1 MNQLTTNIYFIS
13 LVLIIFISPINLK
26 AESSHNH
33 CHCINAQQQTFEYIE
48 EADSNEI
55 SQSKKNFYLT
65 IPKPLNEK
73 SLFTTEV
80 GIQERPENIWN
91 IVNKGYRIPDPK
103 KKWAKKV
110 VKKYE
115 RWYSEHPVYTYRMF
129 ERAKRYIYYVV
140 HEVKKRNMPMEI
152 ALLPIIESAYNPI
165 ARSNAKAVGLWQFI
179 PSTGKNY
186 GLKQNWWKDER
197 SNVILSTNASLNYLE
212 KLYKQFGTWELA
224 LAAYNAGEGKVSRE
238 IKKNKRRKRAT
249 DYYTIS
255 LPRETDEYVSKLI
268 AMKHIIQNPS
278 KYNVEVLEIP
288 NEPYFGEVTITEQMD
303 IDLILKLA
311 DISSEE
317 FELLNAHHK
326 RPLIPKE
333 SQPTTILLPQ
343 YKINTYSKN
352 LAEHDGPLSNWILYK
367 PKRRESIM
375 RVAKKFDV
383 NLSTFKRINNLNGR
397 VTFRRNS
404 TVLIPK
410 SNELKSKYTLKGTGD
425 FNYTSVGTHHVSKG
439 DTLGGIAR
447 KYKVSIEDLKEFNEL
462 DSHIIIIGTTIDIPQ

>member
-1 MNQLTTNIYFIS
+1 MSWFTKYIHFI
-13 LVLIIFISPINLK
+13 VFGIFLSSSINLK
-26 AESSHNH
+26 AETSDDH
-33 CHCINAQQQTFEYIE
+33 CHCVNAQQQIFEYVDEVEDSEITHSTS
-48 EADSNEI
+48 EARTSPREI
-55 SQSKKNFYLT
+55 L
-65 IPKPLNEK
+65 
-73 SLFTTEV
+73 
-80 GIQERPENIWN
+80 IQGKPENIWKV
-91 IVNKGYRIPDPK
+91 VNKGYGIPDPK

-129 ERAKRYIYYVV
+129 ERTKRYIYYVV
-140 HEVKKRNMPMEI
+140 QEVKKRNMPMEI

-165 ARSNAKAVGLWQFI
+165 ARSNMKAVGLWQFI

-224 LAAYNAGEGKVSRE
+224 LAGYNAGEGKVARE
-238 IKKNKRRKRAT
+238 IKKNKRRKRPT

-278 KYNVEVLEIP
+278 KFNVDVPYIP
-288 NEPYFGEVTITEQMD
+288 NAPYFEEVTLTEQMD

-333 SQPTTILLPQ
+333 QEPTIILLPK
-343 YKINTYSKN
+343 YKIETYNKN
-352 LAEHDGPLSNWILYK
+352 LAEHNEPLSNWVLYK
-367 PKRRESIM
+367 PKRKESIM
-375 RVAKKFDV
+375 KVAKRFDI
-383 NLSTFKRINNLNGR
+383 NLSTFKRINSLNGR
-397 VTFRRNS
+397 VTFRKNS

-410 SNELKSKYTLKGTGD
+410 SNALKSKYTLKGTGD
-425 FNYTSVGTHHVSKG
+425 YNYTSVGTHHVSKG
-439 DTLGGIAR
+439 DTLGGIAI
-447 KYKVSIEDLKEFNEL
+447 KYKVSIEDLKEFNEF

>member
-1 MNQLTTNIYFIS
+1 MSCFTRYIHFI
-13 LVLIIFISPINLK
+13 VFGIFFSSSINLK
-26 AESSHNH
+26 AETSDDH
-33 CHCINAQQQTFEYIE
+33 CHCVNAQQQIFEYVDEVKGSEITQSTR
-48 EADSNEI
+48 EAKTSPREI
-55 SQSKKNFYLT
+55 L
-65 IPKPLNEK
+65 
-73 SLFTTEV
+73 
-80 GIQERPENIWN
+80 IQEKPENIWKV
-91 IVNKGYRIPDPK
+91 VNKGYGIPDPK

-129 ERAKRYIYYVV
+129 ERTKRYIYYVV
-140 HEVKKRNMPMEI
+140 QEVKKRNMPMEI

-165 ARSNAKAVGLWQFI
+165 ARSNMKAVGLWQFI

-224 LAAYNAGEGKVSRE
+224 LAGYNAGEGKVARE
-238 IKKNKRRKRAT
+238 IKKNKRRKRPT

-278 KYNVEVLEIP
+278 KFNVDVPYIP
-288 NEPYFGEVTITEQMD
+288 NAPYFGEVTLTEQMD

-333 SQPTTILLPQ
+333 QEPTIILLPK
-343 YKINTYSKN
+343 YKIETYNKN
-352 LAEHDGPLSNWILYK
+352 LAEHNEPLSNWVLYK
-367 PKRRESIM
+367 PKRKESIM
-375 RVAKKFDV
+375 KVAKRFDI
-383 NLSTFKRINNLNGR
+383 NLSTFKRINSLNGR

-410 SNELKSKYTLKGTGD
+410 SNALKSKYTLKGTGD
-425 FNYTSVGTHHVSKG
+425 YNYTSVGTHHVSKG

>member
-1 MNQLTTNIYFIS
+1 MSWFTKYIHFI
-13 LVLIIFISPINLK
+13 VFGIFLSSSINLK
-26 AESSHNH
+26 AETSDDH
-33 CHCINAQQQTFEYIE
+33 CHCVNAQQQIFEYVDEVEDSEITQSTS
-48 EADSNEI
+48 EARTSPREI
-55 SQSKKNFYLT
+55 L
-65 IPKPLNEK
+65 
-73 SLFTTEV
+73 
-80 GIQERPENIWN
+80 IQEKPENIWKV
-91 IVNKGYRIPDPK
+91 VNKGYGIPDPK

-129 ERAKRYIYYVV
+129 ERTKRYIYYVV
-140 HEVKKRNMPMEI
+140 QEVKKRNMPMEI

-165 ARSNAKAVGLWQFI
+165 ARSNMKAVGLWQFI

-197 SNVILSTNASLNYLE
+197 SNVILSTDASLNYLE

-224 LAAYNAGEGKVSRE
+224 LAGYNAGEGKVARE
-238 IKKNKRRKRAT
+238 IKKNKRRKRPT

-278 KYNVEVLEIP
+278 KFNVDVPYIP
-288 NEPYFGEVTITEQMD
+288 NAPYFEEVTLTEQMD

-333 SQPTTILLPQ
+333 QEPTIILLPK
-343 YKINTYSKN
+343 YKIETYNKN
-352 LAEHDGPLSNWILYK
+352 LAEHNEPLSNWVLYK
-367 PKRRESIM
+367 PKRKESIM
-375 RVAKKFDV
+375 KVAKRFDI
-383 NLSTFKRINNLNGR
+383 NLSTFKRINSLNGR
-397 VTFRRNS
+397 VTFRKNI

-410 SNELKSKYTLKGTGD
+410 SNALKSKYTLKGTGD
-425 FNYTSVGTHHVSKG
+425 YNYTSVGTHHVSKG

>member
-1 MNQLTTNIYFIS
+1 MIRFSKNIFCVYLSLIFLT
-13 LVLIIFISPINLK
+13 LPINLK
-26 AESSHNH
+26 AESNVDH
-33 CHCINAQQQTFEYIE
+33 CHCINAQQQSFEYVDENTETSQSTE
-48 EADSNEI
+48 EA
-55 SQSKKNFYLT
+55 
-65 IPKPLNEK
+65 
-73 SLFTTEV
+73 SLSFEEV
-80 GIQERPENIWN
+80 LIQEKPEDIWN

-129 ERAKRYIYYVV
+129 ERTKRYIYYVV
-140 HEVKKRNMPMEI
+140 QEVKKRNMPMEI

-165 ARSNAKAVGLWQFI
+165 ARSNMKAVGLWQFI

-186 GLKQNWWKDER
+186 GLQQDWWKDER

-212 KLYKQFGTWELA
+212 KLYNQFGTWELA
-224 LAAYNAGEGKVSRE
+224 LAAYNAGEGKVGRE
-238 IKKNKRRKRAT
+238 IKRNKRRKRAT

-268 AMKHIIQNPS
+268 AMKHIIQNPQ
-278 KYNVEVLEIP
+278 KYNVEVPYIP
-288 NEPYFGEVTITEQMD
+288 NAPYFAEVTLTEQMD

-343 YKINTYSKN
+343 QKVEMYNKN
-352 LAEHDGPLSNWILYK
+352 LMAHNESLSNWVLYK
-367 PKRRESIM
+367 PKRKESIM
-375 RVAKKFDV
+375 KVAKKFDI
-383 NLSTFKRINNLNGR
+383 NLSTFKRINSLNGR
-397 VTFRRNS
+397 VTFRKNS

-410 SNELKSKYTLKGTGD
+410 SSELKSKYTLKGTGD

-447 KYKVSIEDLKEFNEL
+447 KYRVSIEDLKEFNEL

>member
-1 MNQLTTNIYFIS
+1 MSWFTKYIHFI
-13 LVLIIFISPINLK
+13 VFGIFFSSSINLK
-26 AESSHNH
+26 AETSDDH
-33 CHCINAQQQTFEYIE
+33 CHCVNAQQQIFEYVDE
-48 EADSNEI
+48 VEGNEI
-55 SQSKKNFYLT
+55 TQSTGKARTSPREIL
-65 IPKPLNEK
+65 
-73 SLFTTEV
+73 
-80 GIQERPENIWN
+80 IQEKPENIWKV
-91 IVNKGYRIPDPK
+91 VNKGYGIPDPK

-129 ERAKRYIYYVV
+129 ERTKRYIYYVV
-140 HEVKKRNMPMEI
+140 QEVKKRNMPMEI

-165 ARSNAKAVGLWQFI
+165 ARSNMKAVGLWQFI

-224 LAAYNAGEGKVSRE
+224 LAGYNAGEGKVARE
-238 IKKNKRRKRAT
+238 IKKNKRRKRPT

-278 KYNVEVLEIP
+278 KFNVDVPYIP
-288 NEPYFGEVTITEQMD
+288 NAPYFGEVTLTEQMD

-333 SQPTTILLPQ
+333 QEPTIILLPK
-343 YKINTYSKN
+343 YKIETYNKN
-352 LAEHDGPLSNWILYK
+352 LAEHNEPLSNWVLYK
-367 PKRRESIM
+367 PKRKESIM
-375 RVAKKFDV
+375 KVAKRFDI
-383 NLSTFKRINNLNGR
+383 NLSTFKRINSLNGR
-397 VTFRRNS
+397 VTFRKNS

-410 SNELKSKYTLKGTGD
+410 SNALKSKYTLKGTGD
-425 FNYTSVGTHHVSKG
+425 YNYTSVGTHHVSKG

>member
-1 MNQLTTNIYFIS
+1 MSWFTKYIHFI
-13 LVLIIFISPINLK
+13 VFGIFLSSSINLK
-26 AESSHNH
+26 AEISDDH
-33 CHCINAQQQTFEYIE
+33 CHCVNAQQQIFEYVDEVEGSEITQSTS
-48 EADSNEI
+48 EARTSPREI
-55 SQSKKNFYLT
+55 L
-65 IPKPLNEK
+65 
-73 SLFTTEV
+73 
-80 GIQERPENIWN
+80 IQEKPENIWKV
-91 IVNKGYRIPDPK
+91 VNKGYGIPDPK

-129 ERAKRYIYYVV
+129 ERTKRYIYYVV
-140 HEVKKRNMPMEI
+140 QEVKKRNMPMEI

-165 ARSNAKAVGLWQFI
+165 ARSNMKAVGLWQFI

-224 LAAYNAGEGKVSRE
+224 LAGYNAGEGKVARE
-238 IKKNKRRKRAT
+238 IKKNKRRKRPT

-278 KYNVEVLEIP
+278 KFNVDVPYIP
-288 NEPYFGEVTITEQMD
+288 NAPYFGEVTLTEQMD

-333 SQPTTILLPQ
+333 QEPTIILLPK
-343 YKINTYSKN
+343 YKIETYNKN
-352 LAEHDGPLSNWILYK
+352 LAEHNEPLSNWVLYK
-367 PKRRESIM
+367 PKRKESIM
-375 RVAKKFDV
+375 KVAKKFDI
-383 NLSTFKRINNLNGR
+383 NLSTFKRINSLNGR

-410 SNELKSKYTLKGTGD
+410 SNALKSKYTLKGTGD
-425 FNYTSVGTHHVSKG
+425 YNYTSVGTHHVSKG

>member
-1 MNQLTTNIYFIS
+1 MSWFTKYIHFI
-13 LVLIIFISPINLK
+13 VFGIFFSSSINLK
-26 AESSHNH
+26 AETSDDH
-33 CHCINAQQQTFEYIE
+33 CHCVNAQQQIFEYVDEVEDSEITQSTS
-48 EADSNEI
+48 EARTSPREI
-55 SQSKKNFYLT
+55 L
-65 IPKPLNEK
+65 
-73 SLFTTEV
+73 
-80 GIQERPENIWN
+80 IQEKPENIWKV
-91 IVNKGYRIPDPK
+91 VNKGYGIPDPK

-129 ERAKRYIYYVV
+129 ERTKRYIYYVV
-140 HEVKKRNMPMEI
+140 QEVKKRNMPMEI

-165 ARSNAKAVGLWQFI
+165 ARSNMKAVGLWQFI

-224 LAAYNAGEGKVSRE
+224 LAGYNAGEGKVARE
-238 IKKNKRRKRAT
+238 IKKNKRRKRPT

-278 KYNVEVLEIP
+278 KFNVDVPYIP
-288 NEPYFGEVTITEQMD
+288 NAPYFGEVTLTEQMD

-333 SQPTTILLPQ
+333 QEPTIILLPK
-343 YKINTYSKN
+343 YKIETYNKN
-352 LAEHDGPLSNWILYK
+352 LAEHNEPLSNWVLYK
-367 PKRRESIM
+367 PKRKESIM
-375 RVAKKFDV
+375 KVAKKFDI
-383 NLSTFKRINNLNGR
+383 NLSTFKRINSLNGR

-410 SNELKSKYTLKGTGD
+410 SNALKSKYTLKGTGD
-425 FNYTSVGTHHVSKG
+425 YNYTSVGTHHVSKG

>member
-1 MNQLTTNIYFIS
+1 MSWFTKYIHFI
-13 LVLIIFISPINLK
+13 VFGIFLSSSINLK
-26 AESSHNH
+26 AEISDDH
-33 CHCINAQQQTFEYIE
+33 CHCVNAQQQIFEYVDEVKGSEITQSTR
-48 EADSNEI
+48 EAKTSPREI
-55 SQSKKNFYLT
+55 L
-65 IPKPLNEK
+65 
-73 SLFTTEV
+73 
-80 GIQERPENIWN
+80 IQEKPENIWKV
-91 IVNKGYRIPDPK
+91 VNKGYGIPDPK

-129 ERAKRYIYYVV
+129 ERTKRYIYYVV
-140 HEVKKRNMPMEI
+140 QEVKKRNMPMEI

-165 ARSNAKAVGLWQFI
+165 ARSNMKAVGLWQFI

-224 LAAYNAGEGKVSRE
+224 LAGYNAGEGKVARE
-238 IKKNKRRKRAT
+238 IKKNKRRKRPT

-278 KYNVEVLEIP
+278 KFNVDVPYIP
-288 NEPYFGEVTITEQMD
+288 NAPYFGEVTLTEQMD

-333 SQPTTILLPQ
+333 QEPTIILLPK
-343 YKINTYSKN
+343 YKIETYNKN
-352 LAEHDGPLSNWILYK
+352 LAEHNEPLSNWVLYK
-367 PKRRESIM
+367 PKRKESIM
-375 RVAKKFDV
+375 KVAKKFDI
-383 NLSTFKRINNLNGR
+383 NLSTFKRINSLNGR
-397 VTFRRNS
+397 VTFRKNS

-410 SNELKSKYTLKGTGD
+410 SNALKSKYTLKGTGD
-425 FNYTSVGTHHVSKG
+425 YNYTSVGTHHVSKG

>member
-1 MNQLTTNIYFIS
+1 MSWFTKYIHFI
-13 LVLIIFISPINLK
+13 VFGIFFSSSINLK
-26 AESSHNH
+26 AETSDDH
-33 CHCINAQQQTFEYIE
+33 CHCVNAQQQIFEYVDE
-48 EADSNEI
+48 VEGKEI
-55 SQSKKNFYLT
+55 TQSTGKARLSPRE
-65 IPKPLNEK
+65 IL
-73 SLFTTEV
+73 
-80 GIQERPENIWN
+80 IQEKPENIWKV
-91 IVNKGYRIPDPK
+91 VNKGYGIPDPK

-129 ERAKRYIYYVV
+129 ERTKRYIYYVV
-140 HEVKKRNMPMEI
+140 QEVKKRNMPMEI

-165 ARSNAKAVGLWQFI
+165 ARSNMKAVGLWQFI

-224 LAAYNAGEGKVSRE
+224 LAGYNAGEGKVARE
-238 IKKNKRRKRAT
+238 IKKNKRRKRPT

-278 KYNVEVLEIP
+278 KFNVDVPYIP
-288 NEPYFGEVTITEQMD
+288 NAPYFGEVTLTEQMD

-333 SQPTTILLPQ
+333 QEPTIILLPK
-343 YKINTYSKN
+343 YKIETYNKN
-352 LAEHDGPLSNWILYK
+352 LAEHNEPLSNWVLYK
-367 PKRRESIM
+367 PKRKESIM
-375 RVAKKFDV
+375 KVAKRFDI
-383 NLSTFKRINNLNGR
+383 NLSTFKRINSLNGR
-397 VTFRRNS
+397 VTFRKNS

-410 SNELKSKYTLKGTGD
+410 SNALKSKYTLKGTGD
-425 FNYTSVGTHHVSKG
+425 YNYTSVGTHHVSKG

>member
-1 MNQLTTNIYFIS
+1 MSWFTKYIHFI
-13 LVLIIFISPINLK
+13 VFGIFFSSSINLK
-26 AESSHNH
+26 AETSDDH
-33 CHCINAQQQTFEYIE
+33 CHCVNAQQQIFEYVDEVKGSEITQSTS
-48 EADSNEI
+48 EARTSPREI
-55 SQSKKNFYLT
+55 L
-65 IPKPLNEK
+65 
-73 SLFTTEV
+73 
-80 GIQERPENIWN
+80 IQEKPENIWKV
-91 IVNKGYRIPDPK
+91 VNKGYGIPDPK

-129 ERAKRYIYYVV
+129 ERTKRYIYYVV
-140 HEVKKRNMPMEI
+140 QEVKKRNMPMEI

-165 ARSNAKAVGLWQFI
+165 ARSNMKAVGLWQFI

-224 LAAYNAGEGKVSRE
+224 LAGYNAGEGKVARE
-238 IKKNKRRKRAT
+238 IKKNKRRKRPT

-278 KYNVEVLEIP
+278 KFNVDVPYIP
-288 NEPYFGEVTITEQMD
+288 NAPYFEEVTLTEQMD

-333 SQPTTILLPQ
+333 QEPTIILLPK
-343 YKINTYSKN
+343 YKIETYNKN
-352 LAEHDGPLSNWILYK
+352 LAEHNEPLSNWVLYK
-367 PKRRESIM
+367 PKRKESIM
-375 RVAKKFDV
+375 KVAKKFDI
-383 NLSTFKRINNLNGR
+383 NLSTFKRINSLNGR
-397 VTFRRNS
+397 VTFRKNS

-410 SNELKSKYTLKGTGD
+410 SNALKSKYTLKGTGD
-425 FNYTSVGTHHVSKG
+425 YNYTSVGTHHVSKG

>member
-1 MNQLTTNIYFIS
+1 MSWFTKYIHFI
-13 LVLIIFISPINLK
+13 VFGIFFSSSINLK
-26 AESSHNH
+26 AETSDDH
-33 CHCINAQQQTFEYIE
+33 CHCVNAQQQIFEYVDE
-48 EADSNEI
+48 VEGNEI
-55 SQSKKNFYLT
+55 TQSTGKARTSQREIL
-65 IPKPLNEK
+65 
-73 SLFTTEV
+73 
-80 GIQERPENIWN
+80 IQEKPENIWKV
-91 IVNKGYRIPDPK
+91 VNKGYGIPDPK

-129 ERAKRYIYYVV
+129 DRTKRYIYYVV
-140 HEVKKRNMPMEI
+140 QEVKKRNMPMEI

-165 ARSNAKAVGLWQFI
+165 ARSNMKAVGLWQFI

-224 LAAYNAGEGKVSRE
+224 LAGYNAGEGKVARE
-238 IKKNKRRKRAT
+238 IKKNKRRKRPT

-278 KYNVEVLEIP
+278 KFNVDVPYIP
-288 NEPYFGEVTITEQMD
+288 NTPYFGEVTLTEQMD

-333 SQPTTILLPQ
+333 QEPTIILLPK
-343 YKINTYSKN
+343 YKIETYNKN
-352 LAEHDGPLSNWILYK
+352 LAEHNEPLSNWVLYK
-367 PKRRESIM
+367 PKRKESIM
-375 RVAKKFDV
+375 KVAKKFDI
-383 NLSTFKRINNLNGR
+383 NLSTFKRINSLNGR

-410 SNELKSKYTLKGTGD
+410 SNALKSKYTLKGTGD
-425 FNYTSVGTHHVSKG
+425 YNYTSVGTHHVSKG

>member
-1 MNQLTTNIYFIS
+1 MSYFTKYIHFI
-13 LVLIIFISPINLK
+13 VFGIFFSSSINLK
-26 AESSHNH
+26 AETSDDH
-33 CHCINAQQQTFEYIE
+33 CHCVNAQQQIFEYVDEVEDSEITQSTS
-48 EADSNEI
+48 EARTSPREI
-55 SQSKKNFYLT
+55 L
-65 IPKPLNEK
+65 
-73 SLFTTEV
+73 
-80 GIQERPENIWN
+80 IQEKPENIWKV
-91 IVNKGYRIPDPK
+91 VNKGYGIPDPK

-129 ERAKRYIYYVV
+129 ERTKRYIYFVV
-140 HEVKKRNMPMEI
+140 QEVKKRNMPMEI

-165 ARSNAKAVGLWQFI
+165 ARSNMKAVGLWQFI

-224 LAAYNAGEGKVSRE
+224 LAGYNAGEGKVARE
-238 IKKNKRRKRAT
+238 IKKNKRRKRPT

-278 KYNVEVLEIP
+278 KFNVDVPYIP
-288 NEPYFGEVTITEQMD
+288 NAPYFGEVTLTEQMD

-333 SQPTTILLPQ
+333 QEPIIILLPKN
-343 YKINTYSKN
+343 KIETYNKN
-352 LAEHDGPLSNWILYK
+352 LAEHNEPLSNWVLYK
-367 PKRRESIM
+367 PKRKESIM
-375 RVAKKFDV
+375 KVAKRFDI
-383 NLSTFKRINNLNGR
+383 NLSTFKRINSLNGR
-397 VTFRRNS
+397 VTFRKNS

-410 SNELKSKYTLKGTGD
+410 SNALKSKYTLKGTGD
-425 FNYTSVGTHHVSKG
+425 YNYTSVGTHHVSKG

>member
-1 MNQLTTNIYFIS
+1 MSWFTKYIHFI
-13 LVLIIFISPINLK
+13 VFGIFLSSSINLK
-26 AESSHNH
+26 AETSDDH
-33 CHCINAQQQTFEYIE
+33 CHCVNAQQQIFEYVDEVKGSEITQSTS
-48 EADSNEI
+48 EARTSPREI
-55 SQSKKNFYLT
+55 L
-65 IPKPLNEK
+65 
-73 SLFTTEV
+73 
-80 GIQERPENIWN
+80 IQEKPENIWKV
-91 IVNKGYRIPDPK
+91 VNKGYGIPDPK

-129 ERAKRYIYYVV
+129 ERTKRYIYYVV
-140 HEVKKRNMPMEI
+140 QEVKKRNMPMEI

-165 ARSNAKAVGLWQFI
+165 ARSNMKAVGLWQFI

-224 LAAYNAGEGKVSRE
+224 LAGYNAGEGKVARE
-238 IKKNKRRKRAT
+238 IKKNKRRKRPT

-278 KYNVEVLEIP
+278 KFNVDVPYIP
-288 NEPYFGEVTITEQMD
+288 NAPYFGEVTLTEQMD

-333 SQPTTILLPQ
+333 QEPTIILLPK
-343 YKINTYSKN
+343 YKIETYNKN
-352 LAEHDGPLSNWILYK
+352 LAEHNEPLSNWVLYK
-367 PKRRESIM
+367 PKRKESIM
-375 RVAKKFDV
+375 KVAKRFDI
-383 NLSTFKRINNLNGR
+383 NLSTFKRINSLNGR
-397 VTFRRNS
+397 VTFRKNS

-410 SNELKSKYTLKGTGD
+410 SNALKSKYTLKGTGD
-425 FNYTSVGTHHVSKG
+425 YNYTSVGTHHVSKG

>member
-1 MNQLTTNIYFIS
+1 MSWFTRYIHFI
-13 LVLIIFISPINLK
+13 VFGIFFSSSINLK
-26 AESSHNH
+26 AETSDDH
-33 CHCINAQQQTFEYIE
+33 CHCVNAQQQIFEYVDE
-48 EADSNEI
+48 VEGNEI
-55 SQSKKNFYLT
+55 IQSTGKARTSPREIL
-65 IPKPLNEK
+65 
-73 SLFTTEV
+73 
-80 GIQERPENIWN
+80 IQEKPENIWKV
-91 IVNKGYRIPDPK
+91 VNKGYGIPDPK

-129 ERAKRYIYYVV
+129 ERTKRYIYYVV
-140 HEVKKRNMPMEI
+140 QEVKKRNMPMEI

-165 ARSNAKAVGLWQFI
+165 ARSNMKAVGLWQFI

-197 SNVILSTNASLNYLE
+197 CNVILSTNASLNYLE

-224 LAAYNAGEGKVSRE
+224 LAGYNAGEGKVARE
-238 IKKNKRRKRAT
+238 IKKNKRRKRPT

-278 KYNVEVLEIP
+278 KFNVDVPYIP
-288 NEPYFGEVTITEQMD
+288 NAPYFEEVTLTEQMD

-333 SQPTTILLPQ
+333 QEPTIILLPK
-343 YKINTYSKN
+343 YKIETYNKN
-352 LAEHDGPLSNWILYK
+352 LAEHNEPLSNWVLYK
-367 PKRRESIM
+367 PKRKESIM
-375 RVAKKFDV
+375 KVAKRFDI
-383 NLSTFKRINNLNGR
+383 NLSTFKRINSLNGR
-397 VTFRRNS
+397 VTFRKNS

-410 SNELKSKYTLKGTGD
+410 SNALKSKYTLKGTGD
-425 FNYTSVGTHHVSKG
+425 YNYTSVGTHHVSKG

>member
-1 MNQLTTNIYFIS
+1 MSWFTKYIHFI
-13 LVLIIFISPINLK
+13 VFGIFLSSSINLK
-26 AESSHNH
+26 AETSDDH
-33 CHCINAQQQTFEYIE
+33 CHCVNAQQQIFEYVDEVKGSEITQITS
-48 EADSNEI
+48 EARTSPREI
-55 SQSKKNFYLT
+55 L
-65 IPKPLNEK
+65 
-73 SLFTTEV
+73 
-80 GIQERPENIWN
+80 IQEKPENIWKV
-91 IVNKGYRIPDPK
+91 VNKGYGIPDPK

-129 ERAKRYIYYVV
+129 ERTKRYIYYVV
-140 HEVKKRNMPMEI
+140 QEVKKRNMPMEI

-165 ARSNAKAVGLWQFI
+165 ARSNMKAVGLWQFI

-224 LAAYNAGEGKVSRE
+224 LAGYNAGEGKVARE
-238 IKKNKRRKRAT
+238 IKKNKRRKRPT

-278 KYNVEVLEIP
+278 KFNVDVPYIP
-288 NEPYFGEVTITEQMD
+288 NAPYFGEVTLTEQMD

-333 SQPTTILLPQ
+333 QEPTIILLPK
-343 YKINTYSKN
+343 YKIETYNKN
-352 LAEHDGPLSNWILYK
+352 LAEHNEPLSNWVLYK
-367 PKRRESIM
+367 PKRKESIM
-375 RVAKKFDV
+375 KVAKRFDI
-383 NLSTFKRINNLNGR
+383 NLSTFKRINSLNGR

-410 SNELKSKYTLKGTGD
+410 SNALKSKYTLKGTGD
-425 FNYTSVGTHHVSKG
+425 YNYTSVGTHHVSKG

>member
-1 MNQLTTNIYFIS
+1 MSWFTKYIHFI
-13 LVLIIFISPINLK
+13 VFGIFLSSSINLK
-26 AESSHNH
+26 AETSDDH
-33 CHCINAQQQTFEYIE
+33 CHCVNAQQQIFEYVD
-48 EADSNEI
+48 EAEGSEI
-55 SQSKKNFYLT
+55 TQSTSEARTSPREIL
-65 IPKPLNEK
+65 
-73 SLFTTEV
+73 
-80 GIQERPENIWN
+80 IQEKPENIWKV
-91 IVNKGYRIPDPK
+91 VNKGYGIPDPK

-129 ERAKRYIYYVV
+129 ERTKRYIYYVV
-140 HEVKKRNMPMEI
+140 QEVKKRNMPMEI

-165 ARSNAKAVGLWQFI
+165 ARSNMKAVGLWQFI

-224 LAAYNAGEGKVSRE
+224 LAGYNAGEGKVARE
-238 IKKNKRRKRAT
+238 IKKNKRRKRPT

-278 KYNVEVLEIP
+278 KFNVDVPYIP
-288 NEPYFGEVTITEQMD
+288 NAPYFGEVTLTEQMD

-333 SQPTTILLPQ
+333 QEPIIILLPKN
-343 YKINTYSKN
+343 KIETYNKN
-352 LAEHDGPLSNWILYK
+352 LAEHNEPLSNWVLYK
-367 PKRRESIM
+367 PKRKESIM
-375 RVAKKFDV
+375 KVAKRFDI
-383 NLSTFKRINNLNGR
+383 NLSTFKRINSLNGR

-410 SNELKSKYTLKGTGD
+410 SNALKSKYTLKGTGD
-425 FNYTSVGTHHVSKG
+425 YNYTSVGTHHVSKG

>member
-1 MNQLTTNIYFIS
+1 MIRFSKNIFCVYLSLIFLT
-13 LVLIIFISPINLK
+13 LPINLK
-26 AESSHNH
+26 AESNVDH
-33 CHCINAQQQTFEYIE
+33 CHCINAQQQSFEYVDGSTEVSQSTE
-48 EADSNEI
+48 EA
-55 SQSKKNFYLT
+55 YL
-65 IPKPLNEK
+65 
-73 SLFTTEV
+73 SFGEV
-80 GIQERPENIWN
+80 LIQEEPEDIWN

-129 ERAKRYIYYVV
+129 ERTKRYIYYVV
-140 HEVKKRNMPMEI
+140 QEVQKRNMPMEI

-165 ARSNAKAVGLWQFI
+165 ARSNMKAVGLWQFI

-186 GLKQNWWKDER
+186 GLQQDWWKDER

-212 KLYKQFGTWELA
+212 KLYNQFGTWELA
-224 LAAYNAGEGKVSRE
+224 LAAYNAGEGKVGRE
-238 IKKNKRRKRAT
+238 IKRNKRRKRAT

-268 AMKHIIQNPS
+268 AMKHIIQNPQ
-278 KYNVEVLEIP
+278 KYNVEVPYIP
-288 NEPYFGEVTITEQMD
+288 NAPYFAQVTLTEQMD

-343 YKINTYSKN
+343 HKVEIYNKN
-352 LAEHDGPLSNWILYK
+352 LMAHNESLSNWVLYK
-367 PKRRESIM
+367 PKRKESIM
-375 RVAKKFDV
+375 RVAKKFDI

-397 VTFRRNS
+397 VTFRKNS

-410 SNELKSKYTLKGTGD
+410 SSELKSKYTLKGTGD

-447 KYKVSIEDLKEFNEL
+447 KYRVSIEDLKEFNEL

>member
-1 MNQLTTNIYFIS
+1 MSWFTKYIHFI
-13 LVLIIFISPINLK
+13 VFGIFFSSSINLK
-26 AESSHNH
+26 AETSDDH
-33 CHCINAQQQTFEYIE
+33 CHCVNAQQQIFEYVDEVEGSEITQSTS
-48 EADSNEI
+48 EARTSPREI
-55 SQSKKNFYLT
+55 L
-65 IPKPLNEK
+65 
-73 SLFTTEV
+73 
-80 GIQERPENIWN
+80 IQEKPENIWKV
-91 IVNKGYRIPDPK
+91 VNKGYGIPDPK

-129 ERAKRYIYYVV
+129 ERTKRYIYYVV
-140 HEVKKRNMPMEI
+140 QEVKKRNMPMEI

-165 ARSNAKAVGLWQFI
+165 ARSNMKAVGLWQFI

-224 LAAYNAGEGKVSRE
+224 LAGYNAGEGKVARE
-238 IKKNKRRKRAT
+238 IKKNKRRKRPT

-278 KYNVEVLEIP
+278 KFNVDVPYIP
-288 NEPYFGEVTITEQMD
+288 NAPYFGEVTLTEQMD

-333 SQPTTILLPQ
+333 QEPTIILLPK
-343 YKINTYSKN
+343 YKIETYNKN
-352 LAEHDGPLSNWILYK
+352 LAEHNEPLSNWVLYK
-367 PKRRESIM
+367 PKRKESIM
-375 RVAKKFDV
+375 KVAKRFDI
-383 NLSTFKRINNLNGR
+383 NLSTFKRINSLNGR
-397 VTFRRNS
+397 VTFRKNS

-410 SNELKSKYTLKGTGD
+410 SNALKSKYTLKGTGD
-425 FNYTSVGTHHVSKG
+425 YNYTSVGTHHVSKG

>member
-1 MNQLTTNIYFIS
+1 MSWFTKYIHFI
-13 LVLIIFISPINLK
+13 VFGIFLSSSINLK
-26 AESSHNH
+26 AEISDDH
-33 CHCINAQQQTFEYIE
+33 CHCVNAQQQIFEYVDEVKGSEITQITS
-48 EADSNEI
+48 EARTSPREI
-55 SQSKKNFYLT
+55 L
-65 IPKPLNEK
+65 
-73 SLFTTEV
+73 
-80 GIQERPENIWN
+80 IQEKPENIWKV
-91 IVNKGYRIPDPK
+91 VNKGYGIPDPK

-129 ERAKRYIYYVV
+129 ERTKRYIYYVV
-140 HEVKKRNMPMEI
+140 QEVKKRNMPMEI

-165 ARSNAKAVGLWQFI
+165 ARSNMKAVGLWQFI

-224 LAAYNAGEGKVSRE
+224 LAGYNAGEGKVARE
-238 IKKNKRRKRAT
+238 IKKNKRRKRPT

-278 KYNVEVLEIP
+278 KFNVDVPYIP
-288 NEPYFGEVTITEQMD
+288 NAPYFGEVTLTEQMD

-333 SQPTTILLPQ
+333 QEPTIILLPK
-343 YKINTYSKN
+343 YKIETYNKN
-352 LAEHDGPLSNWILYK
+352 LAEHNEPLSNWVLYK
-367 PKRRESIM
+367 PKRKESIM
-375 RVAKKFDV
+375 KVAKRFDI
-383 NLSTFKRINNLNGR
+383 NLSTFKRINSLNGR

-410 SNELKSKYTLKGTGD
+410 SNALKSKYTLKGTGD
-425 FNYTSVGTHHVSKG
+425 YNYTSVGTHHVSKG

>member
-1 MNQLTTNIYFIS
+1 MSWFTKYIHFI
-13 LVLIIFISPINLK
+13 VFGIFFSSSINLK
-26 AESSHNH
+26 AETSDDH
-33 CHCINAQQQTFEYIE
+33 CHCVNAQQQIFEYVDEVEGSEITQSTS
-48 EADSNEI
+48 EARTSPREI
-55 SQSKKNFYLT
+55 L
-65 IPKPLNEK
+65 
-73 SLFTTEV
+73 
-80 GIQERPENIWN
+80 IQEKPENIWKE
-91 IVNKGYRIPDPK
+91 VNKGYGIPDPK

-129 ERAKRYIYYVV
+129 ERTKRYIYYVV
-140 HEVKKRNMPMEI
+140 QEVKKRNMPMEI

-165 ARSNAKAVGLWQFI
+165 ARSNMKAVGLWQFI

-224 LAAYNAGEGKVSRE
+224 LAGYNAGEGKVARE
-238 IKKNKRRKRAT
+238 IKKNKRRKRPT

-278 KYNVEVLEIP
+278 KFNVDVPYIP
-288 NEPYFGEVTITEQMD
+288 NAPYFGEVTLTEQMD

-333 SQPTTILLPQ
+333 QEPIIILLPKN
-343 YKINTYSKN
+343 KIETYNKN
-352 LAEHDGPLSNWILYK
+352 LAEHNEPLSNWVLYK
-367 PKRRESIM
+367 PKRKESIM
-375 RVAKKFDV
+375 KVAKRFDI
-383 NLSTFKRINNLNGR
+383 NLSTFKRINSLNGR
-397 VTFRRNS
+397 VTFRKNS

-410 SNELKSKYTLKGTGD
+410 SNALKSKYTLKGTGD
-425 FNYTSVGTHHVSKG
+425 YNYTSVGTHHVSKG

>member
-1 MNQLTTNIYFIS
+1 MNQLTTNIFFIC

-212 KLYKQFGTWELA
+212 NLYKQFGTWELA

>member
-1 MNQLTTNIYFIS
+1 MIRFSKNIFCVYLSLIFLT
-13 LVLIIFISPINLK
+13 LPINLK
-26 AESSHNH
+26 AESNVDH
-33 CHCINAQQQTFEYIE
+33 CHCINAQQQSFEYVDENTETSQSTE
-48 EADSNEI
+48 EA
-55 SQSKKNFYLT
+55 
-65 IPKPLNEK
+65 
-73 SLFTTEV
+73 SLSFEEV
-80 GIQERPENIWN
+80 LIQEKPEDIWN

-129 ERAKRYIYYVV
+129 ERTKRYIYYVV
-140 HEVKKRNMPMEI
+140 QEVKKRNMPMEI

-165 ARSNAKAVGLWQFI
+165 ARSNMKAVGLWQFI

-186 GLKQNWWKDER
+186 GLQQDWWKDER

-212 KLYKQFGTWELA
+212 KLYNQFGTWELA
-224 LAAYNAGEGKVSRE
+224 LAAYNAGEGKVGRE
-238 IKKNKRRKRAT
+238 IKRNKRRKRAT

-268 AMKHIIQNPS
+268 AMKHIIQNPQ
-278 KYNVEVLEIP
+278 KYNVEVPYIP
-288 NEPYFGEVTITEQMD
+288 NAPYFAEVTLTEQMD

-343 YKINTYSKN
+343 HKVEMYNKN
-352 LAEHDGPLSNWILYK
+352 LMAHNESLSNWVLYK
-367 PKRRESIM
+367 PKRKESIM
-375 RVAKKFDV
+375 KVAKKFDI
-383 NLSTFKRINNLNGR
+383 NLSTFKRINSLNGR
-397 VTFRRNS
+397 VTFRKNS

-410 SNELKSKYTLKGTGD
+410 SSELKSKYTLKGTGD

-447 KYKVSIEDLKEFNEL
+447 KYRVSIEDLKEFNEL

>member
-1 MNQLTTNIYFIS
+1 MSWFTKYIHFI
-13 LVLIIFISPINLK
+13 VFGIFLSSSINLK
-26 AESSHNH
+26 AETSDDH
-33 CHCINAQQQTFEYIE
+33 CHCVNAQQQIFEYVDEVEGSEITQSTS
-48 EADSNEI
+48 EARTSPREI
-55 SQSKKNFYLT
+55 L
-65 IPKPLNEK
+65 
-73 SLFTTEV
+73 
-80 GIQERPENIWN
+80 IQEKPENIWKV
-91 IVNKGYRIPDPK
+91 VNKGYGIPDPK

-129 ERAKRYIYYVV
+129 ERTKRYIYYVV
-140 HEVKKRNMPMEI
+140 QEVKKRNMPMEI

-165 ARSNAKAVGLWQFI
+165 ARSNMKAVGLWQFI

-224 LAAYNAGEGKVSRE
+224 LAGYNAGEGKVARE
-238 IKKNKRRKRAT
+238 IKKNKRRKRPT

-278 KYNVEVLEIP
+278 KFNVDVPYIP
-288 NEPYFGEVTITEQMD
+288 NAPYFGEVTLTEQMD

-333 SQPTTILLPQ
+333 QEPTIILLPK
-343 YKINTYSKN
+343 YKIETYNKN
-352 LAEHDGPLSNWILYK
+352 LAEHNEPLSNWVLYK
-367 PKRRESIM
+367 PKRKESIM
-375 RVAKKFDV
+375 KVAKKFDI
-383 NLSTFKRINNLNGR
+383 NLSTFKRINSLNGR

-410 SNELKSKYTLKGTGD
+410 SNALKSKYTLKGTGD
-425 FNYTSVGTHHVSKG
+425 YNYTSVGTHHVSKG

>member
-1 MNQLTTNIYFIS
+1 MSWLTKYIHFI
-13 LVLIIFISPINLK
+13 VFGIFLSNSINLK
-26 AESSHNH
+26 AEISDDH
-33 CHCINAQQQTFEYIE
+33 CHCVNAQQQIFEYVDEVKGSEITQSTR
-48 EADSNEI
+48 EAKTSPREI
-55 SQSKKNFYLT
+55 L
-65 IPKPLNEK
+65 
-73 SLFTTEV
+73 
-80 GIQERPENIWN
+80 IQEKPENIWKV
-91 IVNKGYRIPDPK
+91 VNKGYGIPDPK

-129 ERAKRYIYYVV
+129 ERTKRYIYYVV
-140 HEVKKRNMPMEI
+140 QEVKKRNMPMEI

-165 ARSNAKAVGLWQFI
+165 ARSNMKAVGLWQFI

-224 LAAYNAGEGKVSRE
+224 LAGYNAGEGKVARE
-238 IKKNKRRKRAT
+238 IKKNKRRKRPT

-278 KYNVEVLEIP
+278 KFNVDVPYIP
-288 NEPYFGEVTITEQMD
+288 NAPYFGEVTLTEQMD

-333 SQPTTILLPQ
+333 QEPTIILLPK
-343 YKINTYSKN
+343 YKIETYNKN
-352 LAEHDGPLSNWILYK
+352 LAEHNEPLSNWVLYK
-367 PKRRESIM
+367 PKRKESIM
-375 RVAKKFDV
+375 KVAKRFDI
-383 NLSTFKRINNLNGR
+383 NLSTFKRINSLNGR
-397 VTFRRNS
+397 VTFRKNS

-410 SNELKSKYTLKGTGD
+410 SNALKSKYTLKGTGD
-425 FNYTSVGTHHVSKG
+425 YNYTSVGTHHVSKG

>member
-1 MNQLTTNIYFIS
+1 MSWFTKYIHFI
-13 LVLIIFISPINLK
+13 VFGIFLSSSINLK
-26 AESSHNH
+26 AETSDDH
-33 CHCINAQQQTFEYIE
+33 CHCVNAQQQIFEYVDEVEGSEITQSTS
-48 EADSNEI
+48 EARNSPREI
-55 SQSKKNFYLT
+55 LVQ
-65 IPKPLNEK
+65 EK
-73 SLFTTEV
+73 
-80 GIQERPENIWN
+80 PENIWKL
-91 IVNKGYRIPDPK
+91 VNKGYGIPDPK

-129 ERAKRYIYYVV
+129 ERTKRYIYYVV
-140 HEVKKRNMPMEI
+140 QEVQKRNMPMEI

-165 ARSNAKAVGLWQFI
+165 ARSNMKAVGLWQFI

-224 LAAYNAGEGKVSRE
+224 LAGYNAGEGKVARE
-238 IKKNKRRKRAT
+238 IKKNKRRKRPT

-278 KYNVEVLEIP
+278 KFNVDVPYIP
-288 NEPYFGEVTITEQMD
+288 NAPYFAEVTLTEQMD

-333 SQPTTILLPQ
+333 QEPTIILLPK
-343 YKINTYSKN
+343 YKIETYNKN
-352 LAEHDGPLSNWILYK
+352 LAEHNEPLSNWVLYK
-367 PKRRESIM
+367 PKRKESIM
-375 RVAKKFDV
+375 KVAKRFDI
-383 NLSTFKRINNLNGR
+383 NLSTFKRINSLNGR
-397 VTFRRNS
+397 VTFRKNS

-410 SNELKSKYTLKGTGD
+410 SNALKSKYTLKGTGD
-425 FNYTSVGTHHVSKG
+425 YNYTSVGTHHVSKG

>member
-1 MNQLTTNIYFIS
+1 MSWFTRYIHFI
-13 LVLIIFISPINLK
+13 VFGIFFSSSINLK
-26 AESSHNH
+26 AETSDDH
-33 CHCINAQQQTFEYIE
+33 CHCVNAQQQIFEYVDE
-48 EADSNEI
+48 VEGNEI
-55 SQSKKNFYLT
+55 IQSTGKARTSPREIL
-65 IPKPLNEK
+65 
-73 SLFTTEV
+73 
-80 GIQERPENIWN
+80 IQEKPENIWKV
-91 IVNKGYRIPDPK
+91 VNKGYGIPDPK

-129 ERAKRYIYYVV
+129 ERTKRYIYYVV
-140 HEVKKRNMPMEI
+140 QEVKKRNMPMEI

-165 ARSNAKAVGLWQFI
+165 ARSNMKAVGLWQFI

-224 LAAYNAGEGKVSRE
+224 LAGYNAGEGKVARE
-238 IKKNKRRKRAT
+238 IKKNKRRKRPT

-278 KYNVEVLEIP
+278 KFNVDVPYIP
-288 NEPYFGEVTITEQMD
+288 NAPYFGEVTLTEQMD

-333 SQPTTILLPQ
+333 QEPTIILLPK
-343 YKINTYSKN
+343 YKIETYNKN
-352 LAEHDGPLSNWILYK
+352 LAEHNEPLSNWVLYK
-367 PKRRESIM
+367 PKRKESIM
-375 RVAKKFDV
+375 KVAKRFDI
-383 NLSTFKRINNLNGR
+383 NLSTFKRINSLNGR
-397 VTFRRNS
+397 VTFRKNS

-410 SNELKSKYTLKGTGD
+410 SNALKSKYTLKGTGD
-425 FNYTSVGTHHVSKG
+425 YNYTSVGTHHVSKG

>member
-1 MNQLTTNIYFIS
+1 MSWFTKYIHFI
-13 LVLIIFISPINLK
+13 VFGIFLSSSINLK
-26 AESSHNH
+26 AEISDDH
-33 CHCINAQQQTFEYIE
+33 CHCVNAQQQIFEYVDE
-48 EADSNEI
+48 VKGSEI
-55 SQSKKNFYLT
+55 TQ
-65 IPKPLNEK
+65 
-73 SLFTTEV
+73 TTGKARTSPREIL
-80 GIQERPENIWN
+80 IQEKPENIWKV
-91 IVNKGYRIPDPK
+91 VNKGYGIPDPK

-129 ERAKRYIYYVV
+129 ERTKRYIYYVV
-140 HEVKKRNMPMEI
+140 QEVKKRNMPMEI

-165 ARSNAKAVGLWQFI
+165 ARSNMKAVGLWQFI

-224 LAAYNAGEGKVSRE
+224 LAGYNAGEGKVARE
-238 IKKNKRRKRAT
+238 IKKNKRRKRPT

-278 KYNVEVLEIP
+278 KFNVDVPYIP
-288 NEPYFGEVTITEQMD
+288 NAPYFGEVTLTEQMD

-333 SQPTTILLPQ
+333 QEPTIILLPK
-343 YKINTYSKN
+343 YKIETYNKN
-352 LAEHDGPLSNWILYK
+352 LAEHNEPLSNWVLYK
-367 PKRRESIM
+367 PKRKESIM
-375 RVAKKFDV
+375 KVAKRFDI
-383 NLSTFKRINNLNGR
+383 NLSTFKRINSLNGR
-397 VTFRRNS
+397 VTFRKNS

-410 SNELKSKYTLKGTGD
+410 SNALKSKYTLKGTGD
-425 FNYTSVGTHHVSKG
+425 YNYTSVGTHHVSKG

>member
-1 MNQLTTNIYFIS
+1 MSWFTKYIHFI
-13 LVLIIFISPINLK
+13 VFGIFLSSSINLK
-26 AESSHNH
+26 AEISDDH
-33 CHCINAQQQTFEYIE
+33 CHCVNAQQQIFEYVDEVEGSEITQSTS
-48 EADSNEI
+48 EARTSPREI
-55 SQSKKNFYLT
+55 L
-65 IPKPLNEK
+65 
-73 SLFTTEV
+73 
-80 GIQERPENIWN
+80 IQEKPENIWKV
-91 IVNKGYRIPDPK
+91 VNKGYGIPDPK

-129 ERAKRYIYYVV
+129 ERTKRYIYYVV
-140 HEVKKRNMPMEI
+140 QEVKKRNMPMEI

-165 ARSNAKAVGLWQFI
+165 ARSNMKAVGLWQFI

-224 LAAYNAGEGKVSRE
+224 LAGYNAGEGKVARE
-238 IKKNKRRKRAT
+238 IKKNKRRKRPT

-278 KYNVEVLEIP
+278 KFNVDVPYIP
-288 NEPYFGEVTITEQMD
+288 NAPYFGEVTLTEQMD

-333 SQPTTILLPQ
+333 QEPTIILLPK
-343 YKINTYSKN
+343 YKIETYNKN
-352 LAEHDGPLSNWILYK
+352 LAEHNEPLSNWVLYK
-367 PKRRESIM
+367 PKRKESIM
-375 RVAKKFDV
+375 KVAKRFDI
-383 NLSTFKRINNLNGR
+383 NLSTFKRINSLNGR

-410 SNELKSKYTLKGTGD
+410 SNALKSKYTLKGTGD
-425 FNYTSVGTHHVSKG
+425 YNYTSVGTHHVSKG

>member
-1 MNQLTTNIYFIS
+1 MSYFTRYIHFI
-13 LVLIIFISPINLK
+13 VFGIFFSSSINLK
-26 AESSHNH
+26 AETSDDH
-33 CHCINAQQQTFEYIE
+33 CHCVNAQQQIFEYVD
-48 EADSNEI
+48 EAEGNEI
-55 SQSKKNFYLT
+55 TQSTGKARTSPREIL
-65 IPKPLNEK
+65 
-73 SLFTTEV
+73 
-80 GIQERPENIWN
+80 IQEKPENIWKE
-91 IVNKGYRIPDPK
+91 VNKGYGIPDPK

-129 ERAKRYIYYVV
+129 ERTKRYIYYVV
-140 HEVKKRNMPMEI
+140 QEVKKRNMPMEI

-165 ARSNAKAVGLWQFI
+165 ARSNMKAVGLWQFI

-224 LAAYNAGEGKVSRE
+224 LAGYNAGEGKVARE
-238 IKKNKRRKRAT
+238 IKKNKRRKRPT

-278 KYNVEVLEIP
+278 KFNVDVPYIP
-288 NEPYFGEVTITEQMD
+288 NAPYFGEVTLTEQMD

-333 SQPTTILLPQ
+333 QEPIIILLPKN
-343 YKINTYSKN
+343 KIETYNKN
-352 LAEHDGPLSNWILYK
+352 LAEHNEPLSNWVLYK
-367 PKRRESIM
+367 PKRKESIM
-375 RVAKKFDV
+375 KVAKRFDI
-383 NLSTFKRINNLNGR
+383 NLSTFKRINSLNGR
-397 VTFRRNS
+397 VTFRKNS

-410 SNELKSKYTLKGTGD
+410 SNALKSKYTLKGTGD
-425 FNYTSVGTHHVSKG
+425 YNYTSVGTHHVSKG

>member
-1 MNQLTTNIYFIS
+1 MSWFTKYIHFI
-13 LVLIIFISPINLK
+13 VFGIFLSSSINLK
-26 AESSHNH
+26 AEISDDH
-33 CHCINAQQQTFEYIE
+33 CHCVNAQQQIFEYVDEVKGSEITQSTR
-48 EADSNEI
+48 EAKTSPREI
-55 SQSKKNFYLT
+55 L
-65 IPKPLNEK
+65 
-73 SLFTTEV
+73 
-80 GIQERPENIWN
+80 IQEKPENIWKV
-91 IVNKGYRIPDPK
+91 VNKGYGIPDPK

-129 ERAKRYIYYVV
+129 ERTKRYIYYVV
-140 HEVKKRNMPMEI
+140 QEVKKRNMPMEI

-165 ARSNAKAVGLWQFI
+165 ARSNMKAVGLWQFI

-224 LAAYNAGEGKVSRE
+224 LAGYNAGEGKVARE
-238 IKKNKRRKRAT
+238 IKKNKRRKRPT

-278 KYNVEVLEIP
+278 KFNVDVPYIP
-288 NEPYFGEVTITEQMD
+288 NAPYFGEVTLTEQMD

-333 SQPTTILLPQ
+333 QEPTIILLPK
-343 YKINTYSKN
+343 YKIETYNKN
-352 LAEHDGPLSNWILYK
+352 LAEHNEPLSNWVLYK
-367 PKRRESIM
+367 PKRKESIM
-375 RVAKKFDV
+375 KVAKRFDI
-383 NLSTFKRINNLNGR
+383 NLSTFKRINSLNGR
-397 VTFRRNS
+397 VTFRKNS

-410 SNELKSKYTLKGTGD
+410 SNALKSKYTLKGTGD
-425 FNYTSVGTHHVSKG
+425 YNYTSVGTHHVSKG

>member
-1 MNQLTTNIYFIS
+1 MSWFTKYIHF
-13 LVLIIFISPINLK
+13 IIFGIFLSSSINLK
-26 AESSHNH
+26 AETSDDH
-33 CHCINAQQQTFEYIE
+33 CHCVNAQQQIFEYVD
-48 EADSNEI
+48 EAEGNEI
-55 SQSKKNFYLT
+55 TQSTGKARTSPREIL
-65 IPKPLNEK
+65 
-73 SLFTTEV
+73 
-80 GIQERPENIWN
+80 IQEKPENIWKV
-91 IVNKGYRIPDPK
+91 VNKGYGIPDPK

-129 ERAKRYIYYVV
+129 ERTKRYIYYVV
-140 HEVKKRNMPMEI
+140 QEVKKRNMPMEI

-165 ARSNAKAVGLWQFI
+165 ARSNMKAVGLWQFI

-224 LAAYNAGEGKVSRE
+224 LAGYNAGEGKVARE
-238 IKKNKRRKRAT
+238 IKKNKRRKRPT

-278 KYNVEVLEIP
+278 KFNVDVPYIP
-288 NEPYFGEVTITEQMD
+288 NAPYFGEVTLTEQMD

-333 SQPTTILLPQ
+333 QEPTIILLPK
-343 YKINTYSKN
+343 YKIETYNKN
-352 LAEHDGPLSNWILYK
+352 LAEHNEPLSNWVLYK
-367 PKRRESIM
+367 PKRKESIM
-375 RVAKKFDV
+375 KVAKRFDI
-383 NLSTFKRINNLNGR
+383 NLSTFKRINSLNGR
-397 VTFRRNS
+397 VTFRKNS

-410 SNELKSKYTLKGTGD
+410 SNALKSKYTLKGTGD
-425 FNYTSVGTHHVSKG
+425 YNYTSVGTHHVSKG

>member
-1 MNQLTTNIYFIS
+1 MSWFTKYIHFI
-13 LVLIIFISPINLK
+13 VFGIFLSSSINLK
-26 AESSHNH
+26 AETSDDH
-33 CHCINAQQQTFEYIE
+33 CHCVNAQQQIFEYVD
-48 EADSNEI
+48 EAEGNEI
-55 SQSKKNFYLT
+55 TQSTGKARTSPREIL
-65 IPKPLNEK
+65 
-73 SLFTTEV
+73 
-80 GIQERPENIWN
+80 IQEKPENIWKE
-91 IVNKGYRIPDPK
+91 VNKGYGIPDPK

-129 ERAKRYIYYVV
+129 ERTKRYIYYVV
-140 HEVKKRNMPMEI
+140 QEVKKRNMPMEI

-165 ARSNAKAVGLWQFI
+165 ARSNMKAVGLWQFI

-224 LAAYNAGEGKVSRE
+224 LAGYNAGEGKVARE
-238 IKKNKRRKRAT
+238 IKKNKRRKRPT

-278 KYNVEVLEIP
+278 KFNVDVPYIP
-288 NEPYFGEVTITEQMD
+288 NTPYFEEVTLTEQMD

-333 SQPTTILLPQ
+333 QEPTIILLPK
-343 YKINTYSKN
+343 YKIETYNKN
-352 LAEHDGPLSNWILYK
+352 LAEHNEPLSNWVLYK
-367 PKRRESIM
+367 PKRKESIM
-375 RVAKKFDV
+375 KVAKRFDI
-383 NLSTFKRINNLNGR
+383 NLSTFKRINSLNGR

-410 SNELKSKYTLKGTGD
+410 SNALKSKYTLKGTGD
-425 FNYTSVGTHHVSKG
+425 YNYTSVGTHHVSKG

>member
-1 MNQLTTNIYFIS
+1 MIRFSKSIFCVYLSLIFLT
-13 LVLIIFISPINLK
+13 LPINLK
-26 AESSHNH
+26 AESNVDH
-33 CHCINAQQQTFEYIE
+33 CHCINAQQQSFEYV
-48 EADSNEI
+48 DGNTEI
-55 SQSKKNFYLT
+55 SQIT
-65 IPKPLNEK
+65 EEA
-73 SLFTTEV
+73 SLSTREV
-80 GIQERPENIWN
+80 LIQEKPEDIWN

-129 ERAKRYIYYVV
+129 ERTKRYIYYIVQ
-140 HEVKKRNMPMEI
+140 EVQKRNMPMEI

-165 ARSNAKAVGLWQFI
+165 ARSNMKAVGLWQFI

-186 GLKQNWWKDER
+186 GLQQNWWKDER

-212 KLYKQFGTWELA
+212 KLYNQFGTWELA
-224 LAAYNAGEGKVSRE
+224 LAAYNAGEGKVGRE
-238 IKKNKRRKRAT
+238 IKRNKRRKRAT

-268 AMKHIIQNPS
+268 AMKHIIQNPQ
-278 KYNVEVLEIP
+278 KYNVEVPYIP
-288 NEPYFGEVTITEQMD
+288 DAPYFAEITLTEQMD

-343 YKINTYSKN
+343 HKVEMYNKN
-352 LAEHDGPLSNWILYK
+352 LMAHNEPLSNWVLYK
-367 PKRRESIM
+367 PKRKESIM
-375 RVAKKFDV
+375 KVAKKFDI
-383 NLSTFKRINNLNGR
+383 NLSTFKRINSLNGR
-397 VTFRRNS
+397 VTFRKNS

-410 SNELKSKYTLKGTGD
+410 SSELKSKYTLKGTGD
-425 FNYTSVGTHHVSKG
+425 FNYTSVGTHHVSNG

-447 KYKVSIEDLKEFNEL
+447 KYRVSIEDLKEFNEL

>member
-1 MNQLTTNIYFIS
+1 MSWFTKYIHF
-13 LVLIIFISPINLK
+13 IIFGIFLSSSINLK
-26 AESSHNH
+26 AETSDDH
-33 CHCINAQQQTFEYIE
+33 CHCVNAQQQIFEYVDE
-48 EADSNEI
+48 VEGNEI
-55 SQSKKNFYLT
+55 TQSTGKARTSPREIL
-65 IPKPLNEK
+65 
-73 SLFTTEV
+73 
-80 GIQERPENIWN
+80 IQEKPENIWKV
-91 IVNKGYRIPDPK
+91 VNKGYGIPDPK

-129 ERAKRYIYYVV
+129 ERTKRYIYYVV
-140 HEVKKRNMPMEI
+140 QEVKKRNMPMEI

-165 ARSNAKAVGLWQFI
+165 ARSNMKAVGLWQFI

-224 LAAYNAGEGKVSRE
+224 LAGYNAGEGKVARE
-238 IKKNKRRKRAT
+238 IKKNKRRKRPT

-278 KYNVEVLEIP
+278 KFNVDVPYIP
-288 NEPYFGEVTITEQMD
+288 NAPYFGEVTLTEQMD

-333 SQPTTILLPQ
+333 QEPTIILLPK
-343 YKINTYSKN
+343 YKIETYNKN
-352 LAEHDGPLSNWILYK
+352 LAEHNEPLSNWVLYK
-367 PKRRESIM
+367 PKRKESIM
-375 RVAKKFDV
+375 KVAKRFDI
-383 NLSTFKRINNLNGR
+383 NLSTFKRINSLNGR
-397 VTFRRNS
+397 VTFRKNS

-410 SNELKSKYTLKGTGD
+410 SNALKSKYTLKGTGD
-425 FNYTSVGTHHVSKG
+425 YNYTSVGTHHVSKG

>member
-1 MNQLTTNIYFIS
+1 MSWFTKYIHFI
-13 LVLIIFISPINLK
+13 VFGIFFSSSINLK
-26 AESSHNH
+26 AEISDDH
-33 CHCINAQQQTFEYIE
+33 CHCVNAQQQIFEYVDEVEGSEITQSTS
-48 EADSNEI
+48 EARTSPREI
-55 SQSKKNFYLT
+55 L
-65 IPKPLNEK
+65 
-73 SLFTTEV
+73 
-80 GIQERPENIWN
+80 IQEKPENIWKV
-91 IVNKGYRIPDPK
+91 VNKGYGIPDPK

-129 ERAKRYIYYVV
+129 ERTKRYIYYVV
-140 HEVKKRNMPMEI
+140 QEVKKRNMPMEI

-165 ARSNAKAVGLWQFI
+165 ARSNMKAVGLWQFI

-224 LAAYNAGEGKVSRE
+224 LAGYNAGEGKVARE
-238 IKKNKRRKRAT
+238 IKKNKRRKRPT

-278 KYNVEVLEIP
+278 KFNVDVPYIP
-288 NEPYFGEVTITEQMD
+288 NAPYFGEVTLTEQMD

-333 SQPTTILLPQ
+333 QEPTIILLPK
-343 YKINTYSKN
+343 YKIETYNKN
-352 LAEHDGPLSNWILYK
+352 LAEHNEPLSNWVLYK
-367 PKRRESIM
+367 PKRKESIM
-375 RVAKKFDV
+375 KVAKRFDI
-383 NLSTFKRINNLNGR
+383 NLSTFKRINSLNGR

-410 SNELKSKYTLKGTGD
+410 SNALKSKYTLKGTGD
-425 FNYTSVGTHHVSKG
+425 YNYTSVGTHHVSKG

>member
-1 MNQLTTNIYFIS
+1 MSYFTKYIHFI
-13 LVLIIFISPINLK
+13 VFGIFFSSSINLK
-26 AESSHNH
+26 AETSDDH
-33 CHCINAQQQTFEYIE
+33 CHCVNAQQQIFEYVD
-48 EADSNEI
+48 EAEGSEI
-55 SQSKKNFYLT
+55 TQSTSEARTSPREIL
-65 IPKPLNEK
+65 
-73 SLFTTEV
+73 
-80 GIQERPENIWN
+80 IQEKPENIWKE
-91 IVNKGYRIPDPK
+91 VNKGYGIPDPK

-129 ERAKRYIYYVV
+129 ERTKRYIYYVV
-140 HEVKKRNMPMEI
+140 QEVKKRNMPMEI

-165 ARSNAKAVGLWQFI
+165 ARSNMKAVGLWQFI

-224 LAAYNAGEGKVSRE
+224 LAGYNAGEGKVARE
-238 IKKNKRRKRAT
+238 IKKNKRRKRPT

-278 KYNVEVLEIP
+278 KFNVDVPYIP
-288 NEPYFGEVTITEQMD
+288 NAPYFGEVTLTEQMD

-333 SQPTTILLPQ
+333 QEPIIILLPKN
-343 YKINTYSKN
+343 KIETYNKN
-352 LAEHDGPLSNWILYK
+352 LAEHNEPLSNWVLYK
-367 PKRRESIM
+367 PKRKESIM
-375 RVAKKFDV
+375 KVAKRFDI
-383 NLSTFKRINNLNGR
+383 NLSTFKRINSLNGR
-397 VTFRRNS
+397 VTFRKNS

-410 SNELKSKYTLKGTGD
+410 SNALKSKYTLKGTGD
-425 FNYTSVGTHHVSKG
+425 YNYTSVGTHHVSKG

>member
-1 MNQLTTNIYFIS
+1 MSWFIKYIHFI
-13 LVLIIFISPINLK
+13 VFGIFFSSSINLK
-26 AESSHNH
+26 AETSDDH
-33 CHCINAQQQTFEYIE
+33 CHCVNAQQQIFEYVDE
-48 EADSNEI
+48 VEGNEI
-55 SQSKKNFYLT
+55 TQSTGKARTSPREIL
-65 IPKPLNEK
+65 
-73 SLFTTEV
+73 
-80 GIQERPENIWN
+80 IQEKPENIWKV
-91 IVNKGYRIPDPK
+91 VNKGYGIPDPK

-129 ERAKRYIYYVV
+129 ERTKRYIYYVV
-140 HEVKKRNMPMEI
+140 QEVKKRNMPMEI

-165 ARSNAKAVGLWQFI
+165 ARSNMKAVGLWQFI

-197 SNVILSTNASLNYLE
+197 SNVILSTNAYLNYLE

-224 LAAYNAGEGKVSRE
+224 LAGYNAGEGKVARE
-238 IKKNKRRKRAT
+238 IKKNKRRKRPT

-278 KYNVEVLEIP
+278 KFNVDVPYIP
-288 NEPYFGEVTITEQMD
+288 NAPYFGEVTLTEQMD

-333 SQPTTILLPQ
+333 QEPTIILLPK
-343 YKINTYSKN
+343 YKIETYNKN
-352 LAEHDGPLSNWILYK
+352 LAEHNEPLSNWVLYK
-367 PKRRESIM
+367 PKRKESIM
-375 RVAKKFDV
+375 KVAKRFDI
-383 NLSTFKRINNLNGR
+383 NLSTFKRINSLNGR
-397 VTFRRNS
+397 VTFRKNS

-410 SNELKSKYTLKGTGD
+410 SNALKSKYTLKGTGD
-425 FNYTSVGTHHVSKG
+425 YNYTSVGTHHVSKG

>member
-1 MNQLTTNIYFIS
+1 MSWFTKYIHFI
-13 LVLIIFISPINLK
+13 VFGIFLSSSINLK
-26 AESSHNH
+26 AETSDDH
-33 CHCINAQQQTFEYIE
+33 CHCVNAQQQIFEYVDEVKGSEITQITS
-48 EADSNEI
+48 EARTSPREI
-55 SQSKKNFYLT
+55 L
-65 IPKPLNEK
+65 
-73 SLFTTEV
+73 
-80 GIQERPENIWN
+80 IQEKPENIWKV
-91 IVNKGYRIPDPK
+91 VNKGYGIPDPK

-129 ERAKRYIYYVV
+129 ERTKRYIYYVV
-140 HEVKKRNMPMEI
+140 QEVKKRNMPMEI

-165 ARSNAKAVGLWQFI
+165 ARSNMKAVGLWQFI

-224 LAAYNAGEGKVSRE
+224 LAGYNAGEGKVARE
-238 IKKNKRRKRAT
+238 IKKNKRRKRPT

-278 KYNVEVLEIP
+278 KFNVDVPYIP
-288 NEPYFGEVTITEQMD
+288 NAPYFGEVTLTEQMD

-333 SQPTTILLPQ
+333 QEPTIILLPK
-343 YKINTYSKN
+343 YKIETYNKN
-352 LAEHDGPLSNWILYK
+352 LAEHNEPLSNWVLYK
-367 PKRRESIM
+367 PKRKESIM
-375 RVAKKFDV
+375 KVAKKFDI
-383 NLSTFKRINNLNGR
+383 NLSTFKRINSLNGR

-410 SNELKSKYTLKGTGD
+410 SNALKSKYTLKGTGD
-425 FNYTSVGTHHVSKG
+425 YNYTSVGTHHVSKG

>member
-1 MNQLTTNIYFIS
+1 MSWFTKYIHFI
-13 LVLIIFISPINLK
+13 VFGIFLSSSINLK
-26 AESSHNH
+26 AETSDDH
-33 CHCINAQQQTFEYIE
+33 CHCVNAQQQIFEYVDE
-48 EADSNEI
+48 VEGSEI
-55 SQSKKNFYLT
+55 TQSTGKARTSPREIL
-65 IPKPLNEK
+65 
-73 SLFTTEV
+73 
-80 GIQERPENIWN
+80 IQEKPENIWKV
-91 IVNKGYRIPDPK
+91 VNKGYGIPDPK

-129 ERAKRYIYYVV
+129 ERTKRYIYYVV
-140 HEVKKRNMPMEI
+140 QEVKKRNMPMEI

-165 ARSNAKAVGLWQFI
+165 ARSNMKAVGLWQFI

-224 LAAYNAGEGKVSRE
+224 LAGYNAGEGKVARE
-238 IKKNKRRKRAT
+238 IKKNKRRKRPT

-278 KYNVEVLEIP
+278 KFNVDVPYIP
-288 NEPYFGEVTITEQMD
+288 NAPYFGEVTLTEQMD

-333 SQPTTILLPQ
+333 QEPTIILLPK
-343 YKINTYSKN
+343 YKIETYNKN
-352 LAEHDGPLSNWILYK
+352 LAEHNEPLSNWVLYK
-367 PKRRESIM
+367 PKRKESIM
-375 RVAKKFDV
+375 KVAKRFDI
-383 NLSTFKRINNLNGR
+383 NLSTFKRINSLNGR
-397 VTFRRNS
+397 VTFRKNS

-410 SNELKSKYTLKGTGD
+410 SNALKSKYTLKGTGD
-425 FNYTSVGTHHVSKG
+425 YNYTSVGTHHVSKG